1 MRFEE
6 ILARFKQLG
15 DPEAAAGMSRFGIN
29 TSKAYGVKVPE
40 LRKLGKQI
48 GSNHGLALQ
57 LWDEGSREARILAGL
72 VADPLKMDERL
83 IERWAAGFSDWEVCD
98 QTCMN
103 LFDKTPFAV
112 RKCFEWSKRKEEF
125 VKRAGFAL
133 MARLAWTAKDLT
145 NPQIELFF
153 EPIKAQA
160 VDGRNGVK
168 KAVSWALR
176 QIGKRNAALNLKAIA
191 VAEEIARIDSKAARW
206 IASDVMRELRSEAVR
221 ERLAKK
227 SG

>member
-1 MRFEE
+1 MTFEE

-15 DPEAAAGMSRFGIN
+15 DPEAAGGMSRFGID
-29 TSKAYGVKVPE
+29 TSRAYGVKVPE
-40 LRKLGKQI
+40 LRRLGKQI
-48 GSNHGLALQ
+48 GHNHGLALQ

-176 QIGKRNAALNLKAIA
+176 QIGKRNAALNRKAIA
-191 VAEEIARIDSKAARW
+191 VAEEIARIDSRAARW
-206 IASDVMRELRSEAVR
+206 IASDVLRELRSEAVR